1 MHLVSEGPGIVVTTK
16 LIAGLLV
23 RKICQ
28 KSLFVYLAHNNILT
42 ETQESTLHLYSLCKT
57 SLSGLPFESS
67 SDYGILAC
75 TDEKVFPSFS
85 PSFCTPES

>member
-42 ETQESTLHLYSLCKT
+42 ET
-57 SLSGLPFESS
+57 
-67 SDYGILAC
+67 
-75 TDEKVFPSFS
+75 
-85 PSFCTPES
+85 